1 MNRFLTKQMTLA
13 LMALAIACLASAVFL
28 WGTGYKCSLY
38 HKHPER
44 HPRIAIAKLLS
55 ERERPSADGV
65 ISMYAPLPPAVF
77 FAVGIL
83 LTGFYRMARPGFN
96 WVLQVVR
103 NETTTDRISCLIHFS
118 FRPPPAMTA

>member
-1 MNRFLTKQMTLA
+1 MNRILTKQLTLA
-13 LMALAIACLASAVFL
+13 LMALAVACLASAVFL

-55 ERERPSADGV
+55 ERERPAADAAV
-65 ISMYAPLPPAVF
+65 SVRAPLPPALF
-77 FAVGIL
+77 FALGVL
-83 LTGFYRMARPGFN
+83 LAGLFRVARPGFA
-96 WVLQVVR
+96 WVLPIVR
-103 NETTTDRISCLIHFS
+103 NDTATDRISCLTHFS